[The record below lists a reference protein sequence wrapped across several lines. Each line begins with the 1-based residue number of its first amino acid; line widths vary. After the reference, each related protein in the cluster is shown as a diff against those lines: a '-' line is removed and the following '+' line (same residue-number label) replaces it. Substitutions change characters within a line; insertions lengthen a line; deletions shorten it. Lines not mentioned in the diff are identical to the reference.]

1 MTFLPFAKLGWGNPP
16 KWARGIAKKHRMKLN
31 NTYIYRVVKMLS
43 TVVGAFVIA
52 LMAVGCGD
60 NVEIV
65 SIKSEAYIQNP
76 EVKGE
81 STNCAVVLR
90 AQQGRSYS
98 ITVTSENSWAWL
110 SGKKTAIEGVMEAE
124 DKVVFLYFEKNPSG
138 ASRTAQV
145 LVAFADGKSY
155 NLSFTQH
162 SYDASIA
169 LVRDWAELPICKVEG
184 NYIYNTHYGLM
195 GSSRNAR
202 NYTYCFDPD
211 KRASLW
217 VAYPLHSSHV
227 SGNGNRNDIFG
238 YDPDVDTGC
247 QANLGAG
254 SYNGRYDRGHQ
265 LPAADRKCSQQM
277 MDQTFYATNMTP
289 QWYSFNQGK
298 WVALENKVRN
308 NRCKDTLYVVTGAHF
323 EGAHHS
329 SIASSTTDKSGNVC
343 PTPTHYYKALLRTKS
358 GNTGKK
364 ISHITDASQLCAIAV
379 WLEHVN
385 SGSDTE
391 IKTTDFISIAE
402 LEERTGFT
410 FFPMIDDSIEQE
422 VKQAKNISQWK
433 LN

>member
-1 MTFLPFAKLGWGNPP
+1 MMSVVVSA
-16 KWARGIAKKHRMKLN
+16 IA
-31 NTYIYRVVKMLS
+31 VMLMS
-43 TVVGAFVIA
+43 
-52 LMAVGCGD
+52 VGCSNDADVNG
-60 NVEIV
+60 VV
-65 SIKSEAYIQNP
+65 SEAYMQNA
-76 EVKGE
+76 EVKGR
-81 STNCAVVLR
+81 SKNCAVVLH
-90 AQQGRSYS
+90 AQQGMSYTIS
-98 ITVTSENSWAWL
+98 ITSEGDWALFANRVNSLEGQMENS
-110 SGKKTAIEGVMEAE
+110 
-124 DKVVFLYFEKNPSG
+124 DKVIFVYFDKNASG
-138 ASRTAQV
+138 ISRSAQV
-145 LVAFADGKSY
+145 SVAFADGKSY
-155 NLSFTQH
+155 DLSFTQH

-169 LVRDWAELPICKVEG
+169 LERDWAELPICKVDG

-227 SGNGNRNDIFG
+227 SGNGNRNNSSFG

-289 QWYSFNQGK
+289 QQADFNQSK
-298 WVALENKVRN
+298 WAVLEGNVRKCIC
-308 NRCKDTLYVVTGAHF
+308 RDTLFVVTGAYF
-323 EGAHHS
+323 EGSHHS
-329 SIASSTTDKSGNVC
+329 SIDSSTKDKSGNVC

-358 GNTGKK
+358 GSTGKL
-364 ISHITDASQLCAIAV
+364 ISQFTDASQLIAIAV
-379 WLEHVN
+379 WLEHEDSDDDTIISN
-385 SGSDTE
+385 SE
-391 IKTTDFISIAE
+391 FITVAE

-410 FFPMIDDSIEQE
+410 FFPMLDDSIEQQ
-422 VKQAKNISQWK
+422 VKQTKDISQWE